1 MASKM
6 LYTTGSPEML
16 RSLIGE
22 DITDEFVRFCSQP
35 VITVEDVLNGNYS
48 DRDIETMD
56 TSRRYATTVGL
67 TQAKGDE
74 IETVRRFVSGLGEEF
89 RAVFDSFVQPEAEK

>member
-1 MASKM
+1 M
-6 LYTTGSPEML
+6 LYTTGRPEML
-16 RSLIGE
+16 RSLIGK
-22 DITDEFVRFCSQP
+22 DITDEFVQFCRQP

-74 IETVRRFVSGLGEEF
+74 IETVRKFVSGLGEEF
-89 RAVFDSFVQPEAEK
+89 RVVFDSFVQPEAEK